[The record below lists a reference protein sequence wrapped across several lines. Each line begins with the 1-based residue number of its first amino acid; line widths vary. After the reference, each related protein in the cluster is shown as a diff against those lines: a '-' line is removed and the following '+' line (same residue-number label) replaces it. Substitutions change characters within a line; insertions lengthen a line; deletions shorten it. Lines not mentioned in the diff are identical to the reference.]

1 MSRVYV
7 VRTAEVTRVV
17 HVEDGVQAPL
27 ELLPILAPER
37 MADLLAAELAAL
49 GFERDGDL
57 ARRVSD
63 DGTAVEVDLVAG
75 TVTVKVTAEAEVKE
89 STSGRRDAG
98 GDRDAAQA
106 RLDAD
111 LQRELDERID
121 DRTEALRRKATA
133 RLEAKLADLRAELDG
148 AVSRASVSALEEK
161 ARSLGEVESITTD
174 AEGNVTIAV
183 KL

>member
-7 VRTAEVTRVV
+7 VRTAEVTRIV
-17 HVEDGVQAPL
+17 HVEDGVQAPI

-49 GFERDGDL
+49 GFEREGNVS
-57 ARRVSD
+57 RRVSD
-63 DGTAVEVDLVAG
+63 DGTSVEVDLIAG

-89 STSGRRDAG
+89 QTSGRRDAG
-98 GDRDAAQA
+98 ADQEATAK
-106 RLDAD
+106 RLDAE
-111 LQRELDERID
+111 LARELEERVD

-133 RLEAKLADLRAELDG
+133 RLEARLADLRAELDG
-148 AVSRASVSALEEK
+148 AVGRATVGALEEK
-161 ARSLGEVESITTD
+161 ARSLGEVESIVTD
-174 AEGNVTIAV
+174 EAGNVTIAV